1 MRKDACVAAA
11 KKDKAKSV
19 RIITTVPFQ
28 FKYSIKVNACIRKYV
43 MRLYF
48 SYKTA
53 NLTVSIQSEAGE
65 LICMPCDVS
74 MVNVQD
80 IYSIPNLHYFE
91 LNTSVNK
98 NFTVYMGG
106 SSFPVRSVLTTGPLP
121 PVVPPLPPVVPPDNL
136 SDGWPRIYF
145 TVFFALTFV
154 CVWIYLRSPRRKK
167 RLDYSIKAS
176 VFKPDNEI
184 DRETLKF

>member
-1 MRKDACVAAA
+1 MYR
-11 KKDKAKSV
+11 
-19 RIITTVPFQ
+19 TL
-28 FKYSIKVNACIRKYV
+28 KYD

-53 NLTVSIQSEAGE
+53 NLTVSIQSDAGE
-65 LICMPCDVS
+65 LICMPCSVS

-98 NFTVYMGG
+98 NFTVYLGG
-106 SSFPVRSVLTTGPLP
+106 SSFPVMSVLTTEPP
-121 PVVPPLPPVVPPDNL
+121 PVAPPAVVPPDDL

-145 TVFFALTFV
+145 TVFFALSLG
-154 CVWIYLRSPRRKK
+154 CVWIYLRTSRRRK
-167 RLDYSIKAS
+167 RLDYSVKTP
-176 VFKPDNEI
+176 VFKPTNELV
-184 DRETLKF
+184 RETLKF